1 MENFLHVHKP
11 RGLILRHARD
21 RNARP
26 QRHDFSH
33 LFLAHGFHAFLALQ
47 LPVAARVLHF
57 LQQALLLV
65 TQVGGLLKILVLY
78 RLTGFLVQLRH
89 ALFLFL
95 HVRRRGERADA
106 HARRGLVD
114 QVDRLVRQEAV
125 ADIPVGQHDRRA
137 DGFVGDVHLVVIL
150 VPLAQTHQNLD
161 AFLLRRLAHHDRL
174 EPAFQRRVLF
184 NIFVIL
190 AQRRRADALHLA
202 ARQERL

>member
-1 MENFLHVHKP
+1 MGRFGILETGAGAADGAGNRFDRFILPHDALMKDFLHVHKP
-11 RGLILRHARD
+11 CGLILRHARD

-65 TQVGGLLKILVLY
+65 AQVGGLLKILVLY
-78 RLTGFLVQLRH
+78 RLTGFLIQLRH

-137 DGFVGDVHLVVIL
+137 RW
-150 VPLAQTHQNLD
+150 
-161 AFLLRRLAHHDRL
+161 LRR
-174 EPAFQRRVLF
+174 
-184 NIFVIL
+184 
-190 AQRRRADALHLA
+190 
-202 ARQERL
+202 